1 MRLMWLYKLCR
12 WSDYDMRMDWRW
24 RGKDL
29 PMTMSMTM
37 SMTQRWLDDDL
48 TMTWRWHWPWHDQW
62 YDNTML
68 AQIKIYSMFSNN
80 TMHKCTNLCLFLIII
95 LSLRQICL
103 GRLKV
108 TSPMVETQL
117 SLKKPKGISKI
128 HMYIS
133 HELHPRGG
141 GSNSVFYENYSVF
154 LRQYPKYFWKPY
166 LQTTQRISC
175 NVP

>member
-1 MRLMWLYKLCR
+1 
-12 WSDYDMRMDWRW
+12 MDWRW
-24 RGKDL
+24 LDKDL

-68 AQIKIYSMFSNN
+68 ARIKIYSMFSNN

-95 LSLRQICL
+95 LSLRQNCL

-117 SLKKPKGISKI
+117 SLQNPKRYFYNPYVSITRDAS
-128 HMYIS
+128 
-133 HELHPRGG
+133 PGG
-141 GSNSVFYENYSVF
+141 GSNPVFYENYSVF

-166 LQTTQRISC
+166 LQTTQRIFLQCS
-175 NVP
+175 VTF